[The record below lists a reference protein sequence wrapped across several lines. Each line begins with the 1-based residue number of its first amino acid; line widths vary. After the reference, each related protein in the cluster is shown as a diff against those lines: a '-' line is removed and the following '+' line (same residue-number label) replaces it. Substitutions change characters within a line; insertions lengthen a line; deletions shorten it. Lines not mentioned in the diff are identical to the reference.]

1 MRTERLRHQG
11 LPPEPAAS
19 SFTSAP
25 LLQRTVKKGEYKED
39 ITDYSRLGLSN
50 GSNGATAPVAG
61 LASPARFYDP
71 DITTHREVRGM
82 FLDSRWQRSAG
93 SRGGPAT
100 DDKIYAISP
109 THTAVSLAGVVPL
122 GIFLV
127 HSGPCVWDA
136 IHISVCNALPSDLE
150 TLQPFLLQEFKV
162 FPGRFIS

>member
-1 MRTERLRHQG
+1 MRHVNSHTGLPWRAVRTERLRHQG

-71 DITTHREVRGM
+71 DITTHGEVRECFLTPDGRGQLVVEEAQPQMIKFTPYHPHTQQCHWLEWFPWAFFLSILVLVSGM
-82 FLDSRWQRSAG
+82 LSTFLSVML
-93 SRGGPAT
+93 
-100 DDKIYAISP
+100 SP
-109 THTAVSLAGVVPL
+109 L
-122 GIFLV
+122 I
-127 HSGPCVWDA
+127 
-136 IHISVCNALPSDLE
+136 
-150 TLQPFLLQEFKV
+150 
-162 FPGRFIS
+162 